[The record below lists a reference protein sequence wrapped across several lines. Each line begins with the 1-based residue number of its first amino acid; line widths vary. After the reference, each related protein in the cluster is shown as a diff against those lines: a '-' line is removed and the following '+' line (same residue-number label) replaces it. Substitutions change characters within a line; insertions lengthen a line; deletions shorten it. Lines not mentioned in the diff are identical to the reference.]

1 MRSRPAG
8 DDRQEHFRYWRLVT
22 ERRVWTH
29 SIVVASPAFDDDR
42 GLAQRVED
50 LALEQLIA
58 QTRVEARNI
67 AILPWAAAFDIG
79 GLCSHCCDPLLDS
92 LGHDL
97 GPVVGTDMLGHSAQ
111 DEEIGQHIDHVDG
124 FQFAIDTDRQTLA
137 RELVDNVEHAISPPV
152 MRAIFE
158 EIVRPDVIGSLWP
171 QTDAGAVGQPK
182 TPTFGLLV
190 WDFQPLA
197 SPDALNPAIANHP
210 AGPAQQ
216 GCNLA
221 VAVATIL
228 ASQFDD
234 ICRQPLRIHATL
246 WQLPLRRA
254 MLPERRTGATLG
266 HLQLT
271 ADVLNA
277 GTARGLEVSPVRL
290 LKNQLVQR
298 QIGNRF
304 TQPTILSLEFLQT
317 LYLFDLQPAKLL
329 APAVI
334 GHLAHTDLTD
344 RLCRALSLRN
354 QHINLPKLR
363 YNLLRLVS
371 LTCHCSPP

>member
-1 MRSRPAG
+1 M
-8 DDRQEHFRYWRLVT
+8 
-22 ERRVWTH
+22 
-29 SIVVASPAFDDDR
+29 ASPAFDDDL
-42 GLAQRVED
+42 GFAQCVED
-50 LALEQLIA
+50 LAVEQFISQA
-58 QTRVEARNI
+58 RIEALNI
-67 AILPWAAAFDIG
+67 AVLPWAASFDVG
-79 GLCSHCCDPLLDS
+79 GLCPDPSDPVLDS
-92 LGHDL
+92 FGHEL
-97 GPVVGTDMLGHSAQ
+97 RPVVGADMLGHSAQ
-111 DEEIGQHIDHVDG
+111 DEEIGQHIDHIDG

-158 EIVRPDVIGSLWP
+158 EIVRPDVIGPLWP
-171 QTDAGAVGQPK
+171 QTDAGTVGEPQ
-182 TPTFGLLV
+182 TPTLGLLV

-266 HLQLT
+266 YLQLT

-277 GTARGLEVSPVRL
+277 GTATRG
-290 LKNQLVQR
+290 
-298 QIGNRF
+298 
-304 TQPTILSLEFLQT
+304 
-317 LYLFDLQPAKLL
+317 A
-329 APAVI
+329 
-334 GHLAHTDLTD
+334 
-344 RLCRALSLRN
+344 
-354 QHINLPKLR
+354 
-363 YNLLRLVS
+363 
-371 LTCHCSPP
+371 